1 MDHADGQVAALR
13 VSGLAKAYGATQAL
27 RGASF
32 DVHRGT
38 VHALL
43 GGNGSGKSTLIK
55 TLAGV
60 VPADAGEFTLAGVGY
75 DATAQTPARARAGG
89 LRFVH
94 QQDSTFPELTIA
106 ENLAIGHGFE
116 TGFAGRVRWAQLR
129 RRAQEV
135 LARLEIDADPDDEL
149 GSLGSASQMMVAI
162 ARALQDQEGADDGVL
177 VLDEPTARLPRHEV
191 SLLLEA
197 LVRYARAGQTIVYVT
212 HRLEEVIQVADRA
225 TVMRDGQ
232 VAGTL
237 ERSELEHERLVE
249 LILGEAGA
257 KLVATHARAAADATA
272 EPGPVVLD
280 APGLG
285 REGSS
290 LQLRAGEVVG
300 VAGLLGSGRTALL
313 RRLFGMGSG
322 APTEVRIDGR
332 PARLR
337 DCGAAM
343 SAGVAYVPE
352 DRTADAAFADLSITE
367 NLSVATLPTYARWGR
382 MRGRDEKA
390 GARRLMSSFFV
401 RAASEEAPL
410 SSLSGGN
417 QQKVILA
424 RWLQRD
430 PRLLL
435 LDEPTQGVDVGAR
448 AEIHALIRTT
458 VDEGAA
464 ALLVSS
470 DFGELVTACDRVL
483 VVRHGRVVAEVA
495 GTDLREDTL
504 NAVVYGQETPA

>member
-1 MDHADGQVAALR
+1 MADADGLAPALR
-13 VSGLAKAYGATQAL
+13 VSGVAKAYGATQAL

-32 DVHRGT
+32 DVRRGT

-60 VPADAGEFTLAGVGY
+60 VPADAGEFTLAGVGH

-94 QQDSTFPELTIA
+94 QQDSTFPELTVA
-106 ENLAIGHGFE
+106 ENLAIGRGFE
-116 TGFAGRVRWAQLR
+116 TGFAGRVRWGPLR
-129 RRAQEV
+129 RHAAEV
-135 LARLEIDADPDDEL
+135 LTRFEIDADPDDEL

-191 SLLLEA
+191 TLLLEA

-212 HRLEEVIQVADRA
+212 HRLEEVVQVADRA
-225 TVMRDGQ
+225 TVMRDGS
-232 VAGTL
+232 VVGTL
-237 ERSELEHERLVE
+237 EREELEHDRLVE

-257 KLVATHARAAADATA
+257 ELVATHARVAAAASA
-272 EPGPVVLD
+272 AAGPVVLD

-285 REGSS
+285 RDGAS

-313 RRLFGMGSG
+313 RRLFGMGS
-322 APTEVRIDGR
+322 APPAEVRIDGQ
-332 PARLR
+332 AVRLR
-337 DCGAAM
+337 DCAAAM
-343 SAGVAYVPE
+343 AAGVAYVPE
-352 DRTADAAFADLSITE
+352 DRTVDAAFADLSITE
-367 NLSVATLPTYARWGR
+367 NLSVATLPTYSRWGR
-382 MRGRDEKA
+382 MRGRDEQA

-401 RAASEEAPL
+401 RATSEDAPL

-417 QQKVILA
+417 QQKVMLA

-430 PRLLL
+430 PRVLL

-448 AEIHALIRTT
+448 AEIHALIRAA

-495 GTDLREDTL
+495 RSDLREDTL
-504 NAVVYGQETPA
+504 TAVVYGQEIAA

>member
-1 MDHADGQVAALR
+1 MARADDRASALSVR
-13 VSGLAKAYGATQAL
+13 GLAKAYGQTQAL
-27 RGASF
+27 RDASF
-32 DVHRGT
+32 DVGRGT

-60 VPADAGEFTLAGVGY
+60 VPADAGEFALAGVAL
-75 DATAQTPARARAGG
+75 DAAAQTPARARAAG

-106 ENLAIGHGFE
+106 ENLAIGRGFE
-116 TGFAGRVRWAQLR
+116 TGFGGRVRWGALR
-129 RRAQEV
+129 RHAQEV
-135 LARLEIDADPDDEL
+135 LRRLEIDADPGAEL

-191 SLLLEA
+191 TLLLDA

-212 HRLEEVIQVADRA
+212 HRLEEVVQVADRA
-225 TVMRDGQ
+225 TVMRDGEV
-232 VAGTL
+232 VATL
-237 ERSELEHERLVE
+237 ERDAITHGRLVE
-249 LILGEAGA
+249 LILGAAGA
-257 KLVATHARAAADATA
+257 ELAGRHAGAAAGARPPA
-272 EPGPVVLD
+272 GRVVLR
-280 APGLG
+280 APALG
-285 REGSS
+285 REGAS
-290 LQLRAGEVVG
+290 LELRAGEVVG

-313 RRLFGMGSG
+313 RRLFGMGAG
-322 APTEVRIDGR
+322 PPAQVEIDGR

-337 DCGAAM
+337 DCRAAM
-343 SAGVAYVPE
+343 AAGVAYVPE
-352 DRTADAAFADLSITE
+352 DRTADAAFSDLSIAE
-367 NLSVATLPTYARWGR
+367 NLSVATLPTYTR
-382 MRGRDEKA
+382 RGRVRRREEQA

-401 RAASEEAPL
+401 RAASEDAPL

-417 QQKVILA
+417 QQKVVLA

-448 AEIHALIRTT
+448 AEIHALIRGA

-470 DFGELVTACDRVL
+470 DFGELVSICDRVL
-483 VVRHGRVVAEVA
+483 VVRAGRVIADVA
-495 GTDLREDTL
+495 GAGLREDAL